1 MLNQRIRAL
10 ENSLIDTL
18 NASGFPPEVLRIVLG
33 KLEAQMTI
41 LSNQEIQKE
50 SEIKDAESL
59 QSD

>member
-1 MLNQRIRAL
+1 MLNQKIRAL

>member
-33 KLEAQMTI
+33 KLKAQMTI

>member
-50 SEIKDAESL
+50 SETKDAESL